1 MVSSSSWRSRIPML
15 MLHLR
20 LTMPPPMLVRLL
32 ILDQQLSILIE
43 PARLIP
49 GLLDSRQNRLRLHE
63 DVVHL
68 FEGSIGSLGVEEV
81 DDREDECIDYGKDDI
96 GLIADAIECNW
107 CNHDN
112 HEVKWPIPRSRERVR
127 RCANLQWD

>member
-1 MVSSSSWRSRIPML
+1 ML

-81 DDREDECIDYGKDDI
+81 DDREDECIAEKV
-96 GLIADAIECNW
+96 
-107 CNHDN
+107 H
-112 HEVKWPIPRSRERVR
+112 
-127 RCANLQWD
+127 